1 MMPYQTIFDVG
12 HLHDH
17 EAPLIFG
24 SKWRVQSGC
33 FCPVSVILRD
43 PGSKE
48 YKIHEPVLMLAD
60 RNGVSPFRC
69 FSRFP
74 MYFGWYL
81 SNNRRNP
88 TSTPEMGMDWLFK
101 PKRSTTFPISGHYC
115 HSWLLMLVNRPMLA
129 TICRWP
135 AIMFAQ
141 SKRIQFTTWKSP
153 SHGWCL
159 ISDGILPLMIRLL
172 LWKIPIRK

>member
-1 MMPYQTIFDVG
+1 MMPYQTLFDVG

-24 SKWRVQSGC
+24 SKWGVQSGC

-48 YKIHEPVLMLAD
+48 YKIETEFPLFAV
-60 RNGVSPFRC
+60 

-81 SNNRRNP
+81 SNKIQPQPQKWEWIDCLNQSDP
-88 TSTPEMGMDWLFK
+88 SLLFPFQDIIVTPG
-101 PKRSTTFPISGHYC
+101 Y
-115 HSWLLMLVNRPMLA
+115 
-129 TICRWP
+129 
-135 AIMFAQ
+135 
-141 SKRIQFTTWKSP
+141 
-153 SHGWCL
+153 
-159 ISDGILPLMIRLL
+159 
-172 LWKIPIRK
+172 